1 MDLVSCIIGL
11 VIGYM
16 ISLLITK
23 TVKKDSNQFLVSIGL
38 AAALWLA
45 KPFILA

>member
-23 TVKKDSNQFLVSIGL
+23 TVKKDSHQLLVSIGL
-38 AAALWLA
+38 AAALWFA